1 MRSPNHT
8 VFFTVFCLLSVCLS
22 AQKQALSAL
31 PVHVYLTSEKTLL
44 ESASASKEHRIL
56 TAALKAADLDCILDE
71 QGPFTIFA
79 PSDTAFSK
87 LSEEKID
94 ELLRPENK
102 KALKSLLT
110 YHIVAGEI
118 SASKILLALCRGEGK
133 ATFTTVQGKKLFAT
147 IKGSDIILMDAFG
160 NRATITKAD
169 SKQRNGF
176 IHVIDNVIV
185 PAKI

>member
-1 MRSPNHT
+1 MRSPHLT
-8 VFFTVFCLLSVCLS
+8 VFLTVFCLLTLCVTAQKPVLS
-22 AQKQALSAL
+22 AIPA
-31 PVHVYLTSEKTLL
+31 HVYLTSEKTLL
-44 ESASASKEHRIL
+44 ESASSSKEHRIL
-56 TAALKAADLDCILDE
+56 TAALKAADLDCVLDG

-79 PSDTAFSK
+79 PSDKAFSK

-102 KALKSLLT
+102 KALKALLT

-118 SASKILLALCRGEGK
+118 SASKILLALCRGEGR

-147 IKGSDIILMDAFG
+147 IKGSDIVLIDAFG

-169 SKQRNGF
+169 SKQQNGI
-176 IHVIDNVIV
+176 IHVIDNVVV
-185 PAKI
+185 PTKI